1 MQSNAS
7 IISSV
12 FTSTSAYRS
21 GSVAV
26 STPRMYDVMGR
37 DITPIGYYGSH
48 EGASI
53 AGRQEE
59 SFLTADMY
67 LSQCDRAGVAQ
78 TPYEYAS
85 IGAEQP
91 INRLNRPGGGTGVIP
106 NPTPVGDSI
115 GCLLILAIG
124 YTLVRYRRR
133 LRKFLGSFPK
143 IC

>member
-7 IISSV
+7 VTPFV
-12 FTSTSAYRS
+12 FSSTSAYRS

-53 AGRQEE
+53 AERQEE

-78 TPYEYAS
+78 TPYQYAT

-91 INRLNRPGGGTGVIP
+91 INLLNRPGGGTGVIP

-115 GCLLILAIG
+115 ACLLILVMG
-124 YTLVRYRRR
+124 YTLVRSRRR
-133 LRKFLGSFPK
+133 
-143 IC
+143 

>member
-7 IISSV
+7 ITPFV
-12 FTSTSAYRS
+12 FSSTSAYLS
-21 GSVAV
+21 GSMAV

-106 NPTPVGDSI
+106 NPTPVGDAWS
-115 GCLLILAIG
+115 LLILAIG

>member
-1 MQSNAS
+1 MQGNAS

-26 STPRMYDVMGR
+26 STQRMYDGTGR
-37 DITPIGYYGSH
+37 DVTSIGYYGSH
-48 EGASI
+48 KGASI

-78 TPYEYAS
+78 TPYQYAT

-91 INRLNRPGGGTGVIP
+91 INLLNRPGGGTGVIP

-115 GCLLILAIG
+115 GCLLIFALG
-124 YTLVRYRRR
+124 YTLVRSRRR
-133 LRKFLGSFPK
+133 
-143 IC
+143 

>member
-7 IISSV
+7 ITPFV
-12 FTSTSAYRS
+12 FSSTSAYRS
-21 GSVAV
+21 GGITV

-53 AGRQEE
+53 AGRKEG

-67 LSQCDRAGVAQ
+67 LSQCTRAGVAQ
-78 TPYEYAS
+78 TPYHYAT

-115 GCLLILAIG
+115 GCLLVLAIG
-124 YTLVRYRRR
+124 YTLMRCRRR
-133 LRKFLGSFPK
+133 LRKSGT
-143 IC
+143 C

>member
-1 MQSNAS
+1 MQSDAS
-7 IISSV
+7 ITPFV
-12 FTSTSAYRS
+12 FPSTSAYRS
-21 GSVAV
+21 GGMAV
-26 STPRMYDVMGR
+26 STPRTNDVMGR

-78 TPYEYAS
+78 TPYQYAT

-91 INRLNRPGGGTGVIP
+91 INRRNRPGGGTGVI
-106 NPTPVGDSI
+106 PTPVGDSI

-124 YTLVRYRRR
+124 YTLVRCRRR
-133 LRKFLGSFPK
+133 LRKSGT
-143 IC
+143 C

>member
-1 MQSNAS
+1 MQSDAS
-7 IISSV
+7 ITPSV
-12 FTSTSAYRS
+12 FTYTSAYRS

-53 AGRQEE
+53 AERQEE

-78 TPYEYAS
+78 TPYQYAT

-91 INRLNRPGGGTGVIP
+91 INRRNRPGGGTGVIP
-106 NPTPVGDSI
+106 NPIPVGDSI
-115 GCLLILAIG
+115 GCLLIFALG
-124 YTLVRYRRR
+124 YTLVRCRRR
-133 LRKFLGSFPK
+133 LHKSGT
-143 IC
+143 

>member
-1 MQSNAS
+1 MQNDAS
-7 IISSV
+7 ITPFV
-12 FTSTSAYRS
+12 FSSTSAYRS
-21 GSVAV
+21 GGMAV

-78 TPYEYAS
+78 TPYQYAT

-91 INRLNRPGGGTGVIP
+91 IKRLNRPGGGTGVIP
-106 NPTPVGDSI
+106 DPPVPVGDSI
-115 GCLLILAIG
+115 GILIVLAVC
-124 YTLVRYRRR
+124 YTFVRYRRR
-133 LRKFLGSFPK
+133 KHARS
-143 IC
+143 

>member
-1 MQSNAS
+1 MQSDAS
-7 IISSV
+7 ITPFV
-12 FTSTSAYRS
+12 FSSTSAYLS
-21 GSVAV
+21 GSMAV

-37 DITPIGYYGSH
+37 DITPIGYYGSQ

-67 LSQCDRAGVAQ
+67 LNQCDRAGVAP
-78 TPYEYAS
+78 TPYQYAT

-91 INRLNRPGGGTGVIP
+91 INRRGRPGGGTGVIP
-106 NPTPVGDSI
+106 NPPGGPVGDSI

-124 YTLVRYRRR
+124 YTLVRCRRR
-133 LRKFLGSFPK
+133 LHNTRT
-143 IC
+143 

>member
-1 MQSNAS
+1 MQSDAS
-7 IISSV
+7 ITPSV

-67 LSQCDRAGVAQ
+67 LSQCNRAGVAQ
-78 TPYEYAS
+78 TPYQYTT

-91 INRLNRPGGGTGVIP
+91 IKRQNRPGGGTGVIP
-106 NPTPVGDSI
+106 VPVGDSI
-115 GCLLILAIG
+115 GCLLFLAIG
-124 YTLVRYRRR
+124 YTLVHCRRR
-133 LRKFLGSFPK
+133 LHKSGT
-143 IC
+143 

>member
-7 IISSV
+7 ITPFV
-12 FTSTSAYRS
+12 FSSTSAYRS

-26 STPRMYDVMGR
+26 STPRMYDGKGR

-78 TPYEYAS
+78 TPYQYATV
-85 IGAEQP
+85 GAEQP

-106 NPTPVGDSI
+106 TPVGDSI
-115 GCLLILAIG
+115 GCLLIFAIG
-124 YTLVRYRRR
+124 YTLVRCRRR
-133 LRKFLGSFPK
+133 WRKSSRALA
-143 IC
+143 

>member
-7 IISSV
+7 VTPFGFS
-12 FTSTSAYRS
+12 STSAYRS

-26 STPRMYDVMGR
+26 STPSMYDVKGR
-37 DITPIGYYGSH
+37 DVTSIGYYGSH
-48 EGASI
+48 KGASI

-67 LSQCDRAGVAQ
+67 LSQCNRAGVAQ
-78 TPYEYAS
+78 TPYQYAT

-106 NPTPVGDSI
+106 NPTPIGDSI
-115 GCLLILAIG
+115 GCLLILVMG
-124 YTLVRYRRR
+124 YTLVRSRRR
-133 LRKFLGSFPK
+133 
-143 IC
+143 

>member
-7 IISSV
+7 IMP
-12 FTSTSAYRS
+12 FTSVYLS
-21 GSVAV
+21 GGEAA
-26 STPRMYDVMGR
+26 PDCIGMHDVMGR

-67 LSQCDRAGVAQ
+67 LSQCDRAGLAQ
-78 TPYEYAS
+78 TPYQYATV
-85 IGAEQP
+85 GAEQP
-91 INRLNRPGGGTGVIP
+91 INLLNRPGGGTGVIP

-115 GCLLILAIG
+115 VCLLILAIG
-124 YTLVRYRRR
+124 YTLVRSRRR
-133 LRKFLGSFPK
+133 VRMVTRYREHRPEH
-143 IC
+143 

>member
-7 IISSV
+7 IMP
-12 FTSTSAYRS
+12 FTSVYLS
-21 GSVAV
+21 GSEA
-26 STPRMYDVMGR
+26 SPDGIGMHDVMGR

-78 TPYEYAS
+78 TPYQYATV
-85 IGAEQP
+85 GADQP

-106 NPTPVGDSI
+106 TPVGDSI
-115 GCLLILAIG
+115 GILIVLAVC
-124 YTLVRYRRR
+124 YTFVRYRRR
-133 LRKFLGSFPK
+133 KHARS
-143 IC
+143 

>member
-7 IISSV
+7 IIPSV

-67 LSQCDRAGVAQ
+67 LEQSRRAGEAQ
-78 TPYEYAS
+78 TPYQYAT

-91 INRLNRPGGGTGVIP
+91 INSLDRPGGGTGVIP
-106 NPTPVGDSI
+106 NPTPVGDSV
-115 GCLLILAIG
+115 GCLLVLAIG
-124 YTLVRYRRR
+124 YTLVRCRQR
-133 LRKFLGSFPK
+133 LRKSGT
-143 IC
+143 